1 MLRLHNIK
9 LPLNFGAKAPAQ
21 AAAKSLGISQSAI
34 AHCEISKKSVDARK
48 KSDVCFVV
56 ALDVK
61 LKNTQDECRIA
72 ARLHRL
78 SAGWLRPMRR
88 LSCLRLPKHLPFAP
102 SSSDSVLP
110 VCSRR

>member
-48 KSDVCFVV
+48 KKRC
-56 ALDVK
+56 L
-61 LKNTQDECRIA
+61 
-72 ARLHRL
+72 
-78 SAGWLRPMRR
+78 LRRR
-88 LSCLRLPKHLPFAP
+88 TGC
-102 SSSDSVLP
+102 
-110 VCSRR
+110 

>member
-21 AAAKSLGISQSAI
+21 AAAKFLGISQSAI

-48 KSDVCFVV
+48 KATSASSSHWMLRLKTRRMNA
-56 ALDVK
+56 ALPRVW
-61 LKNTQDECRIA
+61 
-72 ARLHRL
+72 HRL

-88 LSCLRLPKHLPFAP
+88 LSCLRLPKRLPFAP

-110 VCSRR
+110 VC